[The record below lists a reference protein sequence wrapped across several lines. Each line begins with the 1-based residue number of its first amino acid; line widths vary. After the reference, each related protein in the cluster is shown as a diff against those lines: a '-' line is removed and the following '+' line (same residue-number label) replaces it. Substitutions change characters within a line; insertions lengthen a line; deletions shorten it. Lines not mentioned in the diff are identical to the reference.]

1 MHNYVIM
8 ARARFAFPRIFSSS
22 FTCLS
27 SFCFYIRISGVCGEH
42 RRARDRVG
50 VDLVPVA
57 PGDHAAQDLD
67 KNIINSNILIFKKDV
82 KLAVAN
88 ENGTNGHN
96 VKHRCMG

>member
-1 MHNYVIM
+1 MLASLSRGYSLLLLLC
-8 ARARFAFPRIFSSS
+8 F
-22 FTCLS
+22 S

-57 PGDHAAQDLD
+57 PGDHAAQDLNK
-67 KNIINSNILIFKKDV
+67 KNQHFIFKKDV

-88 ENGTNGHN
+88 ENGTNGRN
-96 VKHRCMG
+96 IKHICMG